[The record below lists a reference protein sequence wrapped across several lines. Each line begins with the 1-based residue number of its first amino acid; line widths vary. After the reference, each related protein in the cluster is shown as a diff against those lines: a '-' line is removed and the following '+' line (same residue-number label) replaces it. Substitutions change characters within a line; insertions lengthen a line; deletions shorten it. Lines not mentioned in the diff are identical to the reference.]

1 MGHDDTAQEEKEI
14 HRQIGLWQERLASK
28 NYSAVKNGNGERG
41 DSPANRPIPES
52 AAAFLSRIP
61 KRCPRQAPLTERI
74 ALFDCCVHQ

>member
-41 DSPANRPIPES
+41 DSPQTVQYQKVLPPFYRGFRN
-52 AAAFLSRIP
+52 AARVR
-61 KRCPRQAPLTERI
+61 RC
-74 ALFDCCVHQ
+74 